1 MAGEKRKKSEK
12 HAEAVLDALSHYVRR
27 RIMRIALAKG
37 HVSISPTEASKLLGV
52 PLSNVS
58 YHFRVLAKSR
68 ALDMTSE
75 RPTRGSIQH
84 FYRANKAVTRMPMV
98 TAVLEATSDSD

>member
-37 HVSISPTEASKLLGV
+37 HVSISPT
-52 PLSNVS
+52 
-58 YHFRVLAKSR
+58 
-68 ALDMTSE
+68 SE